1 MALDPRTLRTGN
13 QGSSRFDPRL
23 RNRAD
28 RLADAMPPLMVEAER
43 VAQTVSQGVHGR
55 RRVGDGESFWQ
66 FRRYQQGDPATSI
79 DWRQSA
85 KRVPTYVRQ
94 NEWEAAQ
101 AVWLWRDG
109 SDSMD
114 FRSHLGQTTK
124 LRRATLLLMAL
135 ASLLLR
141 GGERVAFLG
150 LDHPPGSSRAL
161 LEDYA
166 LAISR
171 GLVEDHHSLP
181 PPANLPRFAQ
191 VVLIGD
197 FLTPLDDV
205 RDFLRQFSAAGVAGH
220 LLQIMDPAEH
230 RLPYSGRVRFV
241 GPEGEGNV
249 LVGRAEDLRDTFARR
264 VDEREVALRQIARS
278 AGWTHGLH
286 HTDQPP
292 QAALLALY
300 QAISGNARG

>member
-1 MALDPRTLRTGN
+1 MALAPPPARID
-13 QGSSRFDPRL
+13 QRL
-23 RNRAD
+23 RKRAD
-28 RLADAMPPLMVEAER
+28 RLAGAMAPLLVEAER

-55 RRVGDGESFWQ
+55 RRVGEGESFWQ
-66 FRRYQQGDPATSI
+66 FRRYQQGDPASWI

-109 SDSMD
+109 SESMD

-124 LRRATLLLMAL
+124 LRRATLLTLAL

-150 LDHPPGSSRAL
+150 MDRPPGSSRAL

-166 LAISR
+166 LAIEK
-171 GLVEDHHSLP
+171 GLVEDHSSLP
-181 PPANLPRFAQ
+181 PSANLPRYAQ

-197 FLTPLDDV
+197 FLTPLDEV
-205 RDFLRQFSAAGVAGH
+205 SVFLRRFSAVGVGGH

-230 RLPYSGRVRFV
+230 RLPYDGRVVFES
-241 GPEGEGNV
+241 PEGEGEV
-249 LVGRAEDLRDTFARR
+249 LIGRTETIHEEYAVR
-264 VDEREVALRQIARS
+264 VDRRQADLRQIARS
-278 AGWTHGLH
+278 AGWTFDTH
-286 HTDQPP
+286 HTDQPA
-292 QAALLALY
+292 QAALLSLY
-300 QAISGNARG
+300 QAISGASQ

>member
-1 MALDPRTLRTGN
+1 MAQSPQRGRID
-13 QGSSRFDPRL
+13 QRL
-23 RNRAD
+23 RKRAD
-28 RLADAMPPLMVEAER
+28 HLADSMPPLLVEAER

-55 RRVGDGESFWQ
+55 RRVGEGESFWQ

-109 SDSMD
+109 SESMT
-114 FRSHLGQTTK
+114 FQSHLGTTSK
-124 LRRATLLLMAL
+124 LRRATLLTLAL
-135 ASLLLR
+135 GSLLLR
-141 GGERVAFLG
+141 GGERIAFMG

-166 LAISR
+166 LALER

-181 PPANLPRFAQ
+181 PPADLPRFAQ

-197 FLTPLDDV
+197 FLTPLEDV
-205 RDFLRQFSAAGVAGH
+205 SAFLRGFSADGVAGH
-220 LLQIMDPAEH
+220 LMQVMDPAEH
-230 RLPYSGRVRFV
+230 RLPYQGRVVFA
-241 GPEGEGNV
+241 GPEGEGEV
-249 LVGRAEDLRDTFARR
+249 LIGHAEGIHDAYGQR
-264 VDEREVALRQIARS
+264 VDQRRDDLQDIARS
-278 AGWTHGLH
+278 AGWTFATH
-286 HTDQPP
+286 HTDQPA
-292 QAALLALY
+292 QTALLALY
-300 QAISGNARG
+300 QAIAGSQR

>member
-1 MALDPRTLRTGN
+1 MAQSPQRAGMD
-13 QGSSRFDPRL
+13 QRL
-23 RNRAD
+23 RKRAD

-66 FRRYQQGDPATSI
+66 FRRYQQGDPVTAI

-85 KRVPTYVRQ
+85 KRQPVYVRQ

-109 SDSMD
+109 SGSMD
-114 FRSHLGQTTK
+114 FQSGLSGTTK
-124 LRRATLLLMAL
+124 LRRATLLTLAL

-141 GGERVAFLG
+141 GGERIAFLG

-161 LEDYA
+161 MEDYA
-166 LAISR
+166 LALEK

-197 FLTPLDDV
+197 FLTPLDEV
-205 RDFLRQFSAAGVAGH
+205 TSFLRGFSAAGVAGH
-220 LLQIMDPAEH
+220 LMQVLDPAEY
-230 RLPYSGRVRFV
+230 RLPYQGRVVFA
-241 GPEGEGNV
+241 GPEGEGEV
-249 LVGRAEDLRDTFARR
+249 LIGRTEGIHDEYAIRVDQRQQDLR
-264 VDEREVALRQIARS
+264 EIARS
-278 AGWTHGLH
+278 AGWTHSTH
-286 HTDQPP
+286 HTDQPA
-292 QAALLALY
+292 QSALLSLY
-300 QAISGNARG
+300 QAISGNNG

>member
-1 MALDPRTLRTGN
+1 MAQPATRARI
-13 QGSSRFDPRL
+13 DPRL
-23 RNRAD
+23 RKRAD
-28 RLADAMPPLMVEAER
+28 SLADAMPPLLVEAER

-55 RRVGDGESFWQ
+55 RRVGEGESFWQ
-66 FRRYQQGDPATSI
+66 FRRYQPGDPATSI

-109 SDSMD
+109 SESMD
-114 FRSHLGQTTK
+114 FQSHLASASK
-124 LRRATLLLMAL
+124 LRRATLLTLAL

-141 GGERVAFLG
+141 GGEKIAFLG

-166 LAISR
+166 LALEK

-197 FLTPLDDV
+197 FLTPLDEV
-205 RDFLRQFSAAGVAGH
+205 SRFLRSFSAVGVAGH
-220 LLQIMDPAEH
+220 LMQIMDPAEH
-230 RLPYSGRVRFV
+230 RLPYQGRVIFQ
-241 GPEGEGNV
+241 GPENEGEV
-249 LVGRAEDLRDTFARR
+249 LIGRTEGIYEEYGVRVDRRRDDLRD
-264 VDEREVALRQIARS
+264 IARS
-278 AGWTHGLH
+278 AGWTHTVH
-286 HTDQPP
+286 HTDQPA

-300 QAISGNARG
+300 QAIAGSGR

>member
-1 MALDPRTLRTGN
+1 MALTPQRARID
-13 QGSSRFDPRL
+13 QRL
-23 RNRAD
+23 RKRAD
-28 RLADAMPPLMVEAER
+28 TLAGGMPPLLVEAER

-66 FRRYQQGDPATSI
+66 FRRYQQGDAVTLI

-85 KRVPTYVRQ
+85 KRQPVYVRQ

-109 SDSMD
+109 SSSMD
-114 FRSHLGQTTK
+114 FQSTLSHTSK
-124 LRRATLLLMAL
+124 LRRATLLTLAL

-150 LDHPPGSSRAL
+150 LDHQPGSSRAI

-166 LAISR
+166 LAIEK

-205 RDFLRQFSAAGVAGH
+205 TSFLRGFSAAGVAGH
-220 LLQIMDPAEH
+220 LLQILDPAEH
-230 RLPYSGRVRFV
+230 RLPYQGRVVFE
-241 GPEGEGNV
+241 GPEGEGDV
-249 LVGRAEDLRDTFARR
+249 LIGRTEGIHAEYAARMDRRREDLRD
-264 VDEREVALRQIARS
+264 IARS
-278 AGWTHGLH
+278 AGWTHGTH

-292 QAALLALY
+292 QAALLSLY
-300 QAISGNARG
+300 QAISGNAG

>member
-1 MALDPRTLRTGN
+1 MALDPRTSRTGN

-241 GPEGEGNV
+241 GPEGEGSV
-249 LVGRAEDLRDTFARR
+249 MVGRAEDLRDTFARR

-278 AGWTHGLH
+278 AGWSHGLH

-292 QAALLALY
+292 QTALLALY

>member
-1 MALDPRTLRTGN
+1 
-13 QGSSRFDPRL
+13 
-23 RNRAD
+23 
-28 RLADAMPPLMVEAER
+28 MPPLMVEAER
-43 VAQTVSQGVHGR
+43 VAQVVSQGVHGR
-55 RRVGDGESFWQ
+55 RRVGEGESFWQ
-66 FRRYQQGDPATSI
+66 FRRYQIGDPATAI

-109 SDSMD
+109 SASMD
-114 FRSHLGQTTK
+114 FVSHLGETTK
-124 LRRATLLLMAL
+124 LERATLLVLAL

-150 LDHPPGSSRAL
+150 LDRPPGSSRAL

-166 LAISR
+166 LAIER

-181 PPANLPRFAQ
+181 PPAELPRYAQ

-197 FLTPLDDV
+197 FLTPLDEV
-205 RDFLRQFSAAGVAGH
+205 SAFLRRFAAAGVGGY
-220 LLQIMDPAEH
+220 LLQVMDPAEH
-230 RLPYSGRVRFV
+230 RLPYQGRVLFS
-241 GPEGEGNV
+241 GPENEGEV
-249 LVGRAEDLRDTFARR
+249 LVGRTESIHEAFARR
-264 VDEREVALRQIARS
+264 VDDREAALRQIARE
-278 AGWTHGLH
+278 AGWIHAVH

-292 QAALLALY
+292 QLALLALY
-300 QAISGNARG
+300 QAISGNMRR